1 MIPPLETARGSL
13 TVEGFMVLHRI
24 TLLHP
29 GTAA

>member
-1 MIPPLETARGSL
+1 MIPPLEAAPGSL
-13 TVEGFMVLHRI
+13 TVEEFMVLHRT